1 MASWTTEEMSLPSRG
16 SSNEVSRTFQNRDPQ
31 YIVVE
36 VTGVV
41 GTPTIGL
48 QDSSD
53 GAVYVEVANS
63 GALTP
68 VGGRV
73 VWRFNAD
80 ENNFPVRN
88 ICRITLN
95 SATFSKVYVTWSP

>member
-1 MASWTTEEMSLPSRG
+1 MSWTTEEISLPARG
-16 SSNEVSRTFQNRDPQ
+16 ASNEISRIFQNRDPQ
-31 YIVVE
+31 YVVVE
-36 VTGVV
+36 VHGVV

-48 QDSSD
+48 QDSAD
-53 GAVYVEVANS
+53 GSNFYEVDNS

-68 VGGRV
+68 VSGRI

-80 ENNFPVRN
+80 ESNKPVRN

-95 SATFSKVYVTWSP
+95 SATYTKVYITWSP